1 MSEQSADPVDD
12 GQAWAHRQR
21 GAFPEWVTR
30 YGGGDPT
37 RWDFGLDSLNVL
49 TYIIFDHFPTEDA
62 IDHPDNAAF
71 SGPAVWY
78 LGEIVRRSDPK
89 MLRWSRGVG
98 PR

>member
-1 MSEQSADPVDD
+1 M
-12 GQAWAHRQR
+12 
-21 GAFPEWVTR
+21 
-30 YGGGDPT
+30 
-37 RWDFGLDSLNVL
+37 L

-89 MLRWSRGVG
+89 KLRWSRGVG